1 MCLDSKLSICDESL
15 IPLEEKPKEETKQQ
29 NKKKKNNME
38 LEISKLRTDV
48 KNIDDKLNKLI
59 EEFGELRKNISTS
72 Q

>member
-1 MCLDSKLSICDESL
+1 
-15 IPLEEKPKEETKQQ
+15 
-29 NKKKKNNME
+29 ME

>member
-1 MCLDSKLSICDESL
+1 
-15 IPLEEKPKEETKQQ
+15 
-29 NKKKKNNME
+29 ME

-59 EEFGELRKNISTS
+59 EELGELRKNISTS